1 MVKAYYAEGELT
13 PRPWSSAD
21 IAELE
26 RLVTTTHMTL
36 TEIGRLIGRTKGS
49 VCRKAMM
56 LGLDEE
62 FRPAGYVRW
71 RGGRPGLSDK
81 ERQARRVMRESYSS
95 MEHW

>member
-1 MVKAYYAEGELT
+1 MVKAYFAEGELT

-21 IAELE
+21 ITELE

-71 RGGRPGLSDK
+71 RGGRPGLSEQ
-81 ERQARRVMRESYSS
+81 ERRARRVMRESYSS